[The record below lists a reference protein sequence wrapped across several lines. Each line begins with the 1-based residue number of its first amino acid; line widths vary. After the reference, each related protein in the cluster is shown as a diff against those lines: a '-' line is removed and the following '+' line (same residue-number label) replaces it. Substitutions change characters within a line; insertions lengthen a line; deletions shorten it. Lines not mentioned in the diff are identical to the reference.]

1 MLGSRSTP
9 APSSGKRR
17 TSPWW
22 GWLVL
27 LFVGSA
33 PITVWAQRV
42 MPSALRAEYARITE
56 SRSPHPAPFL
66 LSRPL
71 YDPSVAPSDSL
82 LAHPWAGTS
91 LGQTGP
97 FGLEPLEVFAGGN
110 TWIPDPVTYGEGF
123 WNGRGWHAGATMG
136 LSQTVRGVRLD
147 VRGSV
152 EHLSNAFF
160 GLSPYPRPAESWSP
174 YTRRMIS
181 MDLVQRF
188 GEEPI
193 TQFRLHHAMVET
205 AWRGMAFGAGVGSP
219 VWGVARVNPLFFA
232 GSAPGF
238 AHVRWATE
246 RPVETRFG
254 TVQGEWIWGQ
264 LRESEHFD
272 DVPTNNERFVTAL
285 QLGWSPPKYPALT
298 VGVARTYLS
307 TPPDGR
313 PLVGELLYP
322 VRNLLWFGTPNG
334 FKDRQAEFDGDE
346 WNMQMVGL
354 FGRWMF
360 PGSGLELYGERLWN
374 ATDRPL
380 RTWFEA
386 PEGGQAFTVGL
397 SQTVALSQR
406 HWLQLGLEATE
417 TDMNRPGRYTFID
430 PTYTH
435 RTQRHGWTHD
445 GVVLG
450 APLGPGARSVHVSAT
465 WYMPQG
471 RVGLWAQRARKNMD
485 QFDRLRPNVDVFF
498 DSYETDAHLGLHGL
512 TQFQQI
518 QVSGYVQYSKRYN
531 KDFKFR
537 QDVDGWQSGIALRY
551 LW

>member
-1 MLGSRSTP
+1 MLGSRSIRV
-9 APSSGKRR
+9 ASSGKERP
-17 TSPWW
+17 SPWW

-27 LFVGSA
+27 LMLSGA
-33 PITVWAQRV
+33 PLEAWAQRV
-42 MPSALRAEYARITE
+42 LPSASGREYARMAA
-56 SRSPHPAPFL
+56 SMAADPGVFL

-71 YDPSVAPSDSL
+71 HLPLASPDTSL
-82 LAHPWAGTS
+82 THPWEGVDAPPS
-91 LGQTGP
+91 GP
-97 FGLEPLEVFAGGN
+97 FGLMAPEVFAGVN
-110 TWIPDPVTYGEGF
+110 SWLPDPVSQGEGF
-123 WNGRGWHAGATMG
+123 WNARGWHAGTTFGVKSA
-136 LSQTVRGVRLD
+136 VRGVRLS

-152 EHLSNAFF
+152 EHVSNAFF

-174 YTRRMIS
+174 FTRRMIS

-188 GEEPI
+188 GDEPI

-205 AWRGMAFGAGVGSP
+205 GWRGMAFGAGVGSP

-254 TVQGEWIWGQ
+254 ILQGEWIWGRLQ
-264 LRESEHFD
+264 ESDYFD
-272 DVPTNNERFVTAL
+272 DVPTNNTRFLTAL
-285 QLGWSPPKYPALT
+285 QLGWSPPAYPALT
-298 VGVARTYLS
+298 FGVARTYLS

-322 VRNLLWFGTPNG
+322 VRNVLWFGTPKG
-334 FKDRQAEFDGDE
+334 FKDRQAEFEGDE

-354 FGRWMF
+354 FGRWVF

-374 ATDRPL
+374 ATDRSL
-380 RTWFEA
+380 RTWLTA
-386 PEGGQAFTVGL
+386 PERGQAYTVGL
-397 SQTVALSQR
+397 SQTVPVRER
-406 HWLQLGLEATE
+406 HWMQFGLEVTE
-417 TDMNRPGRYTFID
+417 TDNNRPGRYTFTD
-430 PTYTH
+430 PTYAH
-435 RTQRHGWTHD
+435 RTQRQGWTHQ

-450 APLGPGARSVHVSAT
+450 SPLGPGARSVHVSAS
-465 WYMPQG
+465 WYLPQG
-471 RVGLWAQRARKNMD
+471 RVGVWAQRARRNSD

-498 DSYETDAHLGLHGL
+498 DSYETDAHLGVHGL
-512 TQFQQI
+512 ARFQRI
-518 QVSGYVQYSKRYN
+518 EVAGHLQYSKRYN

-537 QDVDGWQSGIALRY
+537 QDVDGWQSGVTLRY